1 MAGATLRIPKIH
13 KGRIGHF
20 PALRFR
26 SQRSHCPSRSVR
38 SAGRGIP
45 NMVDDAGKPPE
56 AASNL
61 AARSLM
67 AETGI
72 TEAQARALVAFLG
85 PHNWS
90 SLMREARLL
99 KTL

>member
-1 MAGATLRIPKIH
+1 
-13 KGRIGHF
+13 
-20 PALRFR
+20 
-26 SQRSHCPSRSVR
+26 
-38 SAGRGIP
+38 
-45 NMVDDAGKPPE
+45 MVDDAGKPPE